1 MKSRDELEKEIIEKM
16 KSMREEI
23 RDAAD
28 GGDPENAG
36 TSTSDSDGDSVP
48 YDKDAARSVIQKFI
62 ENHPDKNRFVSE
74 LKSRMDESEKTPG
87 D

>member
-28 GGDPENAG
+28 GGDPEDSG
-36 TSTSDSDGDSVP
+36 TSTPDNDSDSVP

-62 ENHPDKNRFVSE
+62 ENHPNKNRFVSE
-74 LKSRMDESEKTPG
+74 LRSRMDESEKPAG